1 MEQTYTSKGQM
12 YNHSGKL
19 LQLNINIVLVFIL
32 VFTYMEQK
40 HLIEAT
46 KHTSNS

>member
-1 MEQTYTSKGQM
+1 MEQTCTSKGQR

-19 LQLNINIVLVFIL
+19 LQLNINIVLVFLL

-40 HLIEAT
+40 PSIEASN
-46 KHTSNS
+46 HTSNS